1 MLNGRRARERAFE
14 EAEAA
19 RQQAEAARVAAAQH
33 AREVLAA
40 QINEAIVH
48 TIGAQQALVRGAH
61 PDDVL
66 QRLQAAEDSAREALS
81 DLEELTA
88 VIGR

>member
-1 MLNGRRARERAFE
+1 MLTGRRARERALE
-14 EAEAA
+14 EADAA
-19 RQQAEAARVAAAQH
+19 RHQAEAERAVAAQH

-81 DLEELTA
+81 DLDEFTA
-88 VIGR
+88 MIGR

>member
-1 MLNGRRARERAFE
+1 MLNGRRAKERAQE

-19 RQQAEAARVAAAQH
+19 HRQAEAERAAAEQRAH
-33 AREVLAA
+33 EVLAA

-81 DLEELTA
+81 DLAQLTA
-88 VIGR
+88 MIGR